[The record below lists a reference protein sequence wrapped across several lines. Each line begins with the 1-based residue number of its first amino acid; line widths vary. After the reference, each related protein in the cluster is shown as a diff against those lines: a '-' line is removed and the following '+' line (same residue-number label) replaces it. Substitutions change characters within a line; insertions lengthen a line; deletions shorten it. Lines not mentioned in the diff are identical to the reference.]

1 MRNHEAGAIQSVERA
16 MRILDNLALAARP
29 CSLQELSGDLRCSP
43 STVHRLLATLL
54 RFQFVE
60 KDPGTRRYSLGLGV
74 LRLVDG
80 RGRHADVRALALPYM
95 EQLRDR
101 CEETLALSILV
112 DGSHVCVDR
121 LESPHGIRWS
131 IQVGTSVPLA
141 YLAATAKALLA
152 YLPPAEIEGVLAA
165 VDWARLGR
173 TSAELCA
180 ELEAIRQGRAA
191 RSFAER
197 LAGVA
202 SLAAPIRDQHA
213 RPCATL
219 SISGPLDRWTAPR
232 MDQFEPDLLRAV
244 DAVSASLGYPSRVA
258 MPITVEA

>member
-1 MRNHEAGAIQSVERA
+1 
-16 MRILDNLALAARP
+16 
-29 CSLQELSGDLRCSP
+29 
-43 STVHRLLATLL
+43 LLATLQ

-74 LRLVDG
+74 LRLVEA
-80 RGRHADVRALALPYM
+80 RGRHADVRAVALPYL
-95 EQLRDR
+95 ERLRDR

-112 DGSHVCVDR
+112 GDSHVCVDR

-141 YLAATAKALLA
+141 HLAATAKALLA
-152 YLPPAEIEGVLAA
+152 CLPPAEIDGILAV

-173 TSAELCA
+173 TRAEVCA
-180 ELEAIRQGRAA
+180 ELEAIRAGRAA

-197 LAGVA
+197 MAGVA
-202 SLAAPIRDQHA
+202 SLAAPIRDQHG

-219 SISGPLDRWTAPR
+219 SISGPLDRWTAGR
-232 MDQFEPDLLRAV
+232 MDQVEPELVRAV
-244 DAVSASLGYPSRVA
+244 DAISASLGYQPRLA
-258 MPITVEA
+258 MPLEMEA

>member
-1 MRNHEAGAIQSVERA
+1 M
-16 MRILDNLALAARP
+16 
-29 CSLQELSGDLRCSP
+29 
-43 STVHRLLATLL
+43 
-54 RFQFVE
+54 
-60 KDPGTRRYSLGLGV
+60 

-80 RGRHADVRALALPYM
+80 RGRHADVRAAALPYM
-95 EQLRDR
+95 ERLRDR

-112 DGSHVCVDR
+112 DDSHVCVDR

-152 YLPPAEIEGVLAA
+152 YLPPAEIDGILAA

-173 TSAELCA
+173 TPAEA
-180 ELEAIRQGRAA
+180 ERGAGDDPRGRAA

-197 LAGVA
+197 MAGVA
-202 SLAAPIRDQHA
+202 SLAAPIRDQHG

-219 SISGPLDRWTAPR
+219 SISGPLDRWTAAR
-232 MDQFEPDLLRAV
+232 MDQFEPELLCAV
-244 DAVSASLGYPSRVA
+244 EAVSATLGYQARLATPLE
-258 MPITVEA
+258 MEA